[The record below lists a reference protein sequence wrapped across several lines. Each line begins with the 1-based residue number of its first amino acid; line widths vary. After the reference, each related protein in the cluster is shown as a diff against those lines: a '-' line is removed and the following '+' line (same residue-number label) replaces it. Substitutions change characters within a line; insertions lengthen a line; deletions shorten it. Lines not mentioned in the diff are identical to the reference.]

1 MNRNSATT
9 DQTVLRVGR
18 LLDGEDSPAQEQMAV
33 LLEGTKLRAVARQ
46 DELGVPDGAEVLDFP
61 TATLLPGLID
71 CHTHTNMPGTGRRGE
86 DVHVNDTDG
95 IRLLR
100 AADNVATALRTGVTT
115 VCDCGGWHDTT
126 FRLKEGIE
134 QGLVEG
140 PRVLASGR
148 PITVTGG
155 HCWFMGEE
163 ADGVDGVRHAAR
175 RLLKE
180 GADFLKVMATGGS
193 TIGSDPFR
201 PAFTSEELHAIADEG
216 HRRGKRIAAH
226 TRSNLTTGMV
236 IDAEI
241 DIVMHGWG
249 ADETGA
255 RVFDDHLADRMAERE
270 VWVNPTLHI
279 TRSRIPMLQAKVDA
293 GEATDDEIAMLD
305 RITKGH
311 ATTLDQIS
319 RYVSHGVRLM
329 AGSDCGW
336 GMYPFGRFY
345 LELAAMTNAGLTA
358 TQAIASATSLN
369 ARALGIDDQ
378 VGTVAAGMEA
388 DLLLVDGKPDD
399 DVEDLAKVLAV
410 FKAGRRIAI
419 D

>member
-1 MNRNSATT
+1 MDRNLGAIGRSL
-9 DQTVLRVGR
+9 LRVGR

-33 LLEGTKLRAVARQ
+33 LLEGTKVRAVARQ
-46 DELGVPDGAEVLDFP
+46 DELGVPDGAEVFDFP
-61 TATLLPGLID
+61 SATLLPGLID
-71 CHTHTNMPGTGRRGE
+71 CHTHTTMPGNGRRGE

-95 IRLLR
+95 VRLLR
-100 AADNVATALRTGVTT
+100 AAHNVATALRTGVTT
-115 VCDCGGWHDTT
+115 VCDCGGWNDTT

-155 HCWFMGEE
+155 HLWFMGQE

-175 RLLKE
+175 QLIKE

-201 PAFTSEELHAIADEG
+201 PAFTADELHAIADEG
-216 HRRGKRIAAH
+216 HRRGKLVAAH
-226 TRSNLTTGMV
+226 TRSNQATGMV

-241 DIVMHGWG
+241 DIVIHGWG

-270 VWVNPTLHI
+270 VWVNPTVHI

-293 GEATDDEIAMLD
+293 GEATDEEIATLD
-305 RITKGH
+305 RMVINH
-311 ATTLDQIS
+311 AATVDQIGRYIS
-319 RYVSHGVRLM
+319 RGVRLM

-345 LELAAMTNAGLTA
+345 LELAAMTKAGLTA
-358 TQAIASATSLN
+358 AQAIRSATSLN
-369 ARALGIDDQ
+369 ARALGIGDM
-378 VGTVAAGMEA
+378 VGTVAPGMEA

-399 DVEDLAKVLAV
+399 DVEDLAKVVAV